1 MEVSLLLRGCS
12 QARARSAGEQDY
24 RQGAEVSINGEPAA
38 KARDVDSHGLPLPSW
53 QGYVTPDDGQVFLL
67 GDTAGSY
74 DGRYLGV
81 TLKAKFV
88 GQASIMLA
96 F

>member
-1 MEVSLLLRGCS
+1 M
-12 QARARSAGEQDY
+12 
-24 RQGAEVSINGEPAA
+24 
-38 KARDVDSHGLPLPSW
+38 DSHGLPLPSW